1 MRETIHQ
8 CVFCR
13 KAKYT
18 FIRWDGV
25 AFIFLSIPYLF
36 GLSCIYYKELKIK
49 IFKMRL
55 SVQVWME
62 SGGRNRPFLEHHPL
76 DSLKENFKV
85 GDSVSL
91 NMRRLEG
98 HIKYKSQVYFSDA
111 ESVRTRFS
119 VL

>member
-1 MRETIHQ
+1 
-8 CVFCR
+8 
-13 KAKYT
+13 
-18 FIRWDGV
+18 
-25 AFIFLSIPYLF
+25 
-36 GLSCIYYKELKIK
+36 
-49 IFKMRL
+49 MRL

-98 HIKYKSQVYFSDA
+98 HIKYKFQVYFSDA
-111 ESVRTRFS
+111 ESVRTGFLLCKYFKLIYLVPRKLFKP
-119 VL
+119 